1 MSKDDEPPSVEP
13 MTTPDVLKTMVAEN
27 SHIQV
32 LRGPTGEFISVCRP
46 NGRAMYVD
54 LMTRDMLN
62 DLLKAGL
69 VRRDGVENERKVTIF
84 RLTGD
89 GKARA

>member
-1 MSKDDEPPSVEP
+1 
-13 MTTPDVLKTMVAEN
+13 
-27 SHIQV
+27 
-32 LRGPTGEFISVCRP
+32 
-46 NGRAMYVD
+46 
-54 LMTRDMLN
+54 MTRDMLN